1 MNRKQ
6 RLSHE
11 YANQNYPEVSASE
24 YLSSLAAALVL
35 SFSTFSR
42 AVAASLI
49 HNCNISYNGSFF
61 GAALTNL
68 CQKIMDFP
76 MPLSNS
82 PSLKKIGSAVPIGF
96 NHSYL

>member
-35 SFSTFSR
+35 SLSTFSR

-68 CQKIMDFP
+68 CQKIMAFP
-76 MPLSNS
+76 NATLKSNFTE
-82 PSLKKIGSAVPIGF
+82 KIGSAVPIGV
-96 NHSYL
+96 NHAYL